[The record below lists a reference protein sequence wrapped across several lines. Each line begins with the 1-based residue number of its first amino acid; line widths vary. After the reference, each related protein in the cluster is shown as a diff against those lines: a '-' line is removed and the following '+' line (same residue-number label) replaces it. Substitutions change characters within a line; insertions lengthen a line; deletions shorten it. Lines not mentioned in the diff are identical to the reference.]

1 MMNAKI
7 VALVASLLAQ
17 QAVALNAHRHAHNEY
32 HAKKDVTYV
41 NDVVTV
47 TDWTIVTVYEDSP
60 AQTTAPKAIYKGAAH
75 TEKLT
80 SSSTSVNS
88 TTSIS
93 STTSLS
99 SSSSPSSSSSST
111 SIYTPT
117 TLATSTKVSSSSIS
131 TSTSSSAQRQIEA
144 AQAQIPTT
152 VIAAVAA
159 VPNTS
164 STSSTAAAATTVA
177 SSSSSSTGS
186 GARGLAYNSGDLLAP
201 LLGSGTKCTWSYNW
215 GQTADSSAPE
225 SLEFVP
231 MLWGPTHSDG
241 WSSNAAAAI
250 ASGATSLLS
259 FNECDNVGQCN
270 LDAASAASAHIE
282 YMNPFSGQAR
292 ISTPA
297 ITNSN
302 VAGEGVDWLTA
313 FLEACNGQCAYD
325 FCAAHWY
332 NSPDTDDFLAHLVAV
347 HEACGKPVWITEFA
361 PTGSDEE
368 ISAFL
373 TTVMTAMDTDPTYS
387 FVERYSYFMAATGSL
402 LSSSTTASSYG
413 STFAYD

>member
-17 QAVALNAHRHAHNEY
+17 QAVALNAHRLAHNQY
-32 HAKKDVTYV
+32 HAKKAVTYV

-47 TDWTIVTVYEDSP
+47 TDWTIVTVYDDGTA

-75 TEKLT
+75 TEKA
-80 SSSTSVNS
+80 SSSSASANS
-88 TTSIS
+88 TISSSSIS
-93 STTSLS
+93 SSF
-99 SSSSPSSSSSST
+99 SSSSSST
-111 SIYTPT
+111 SIFKPT
-117 TLATSTKVSSSSIS
+117 TLATSTKVSSSSTS
-131 TSTSSSAQRQIEA
+131 TSTSSSAKPQVEA

-152 VIAAVAA
+152 VVAAAV
-159 VPNTS
+159 VPTTS
-164 STSSTAAAATTVA
+164 STSSSTAAAATVA
-177 SSSSSSTGS
+177 SSSSSGS

-215 GQTADSSAPE
+215 GQTADASAPS

-241 WSSNAAAAI
+241 WSANAAAAI
-250 ASGATSLLS
+250 ANGATNLLS

-270 LDAASAASAHIE
+270 LDPASAATAHIE

-292 ISTPA
+292 IGTPA

-302 VAGEGVDWLTA
+302 TAGEGVDWLTA
-313 FLEACNGQCAYD
+313 FLSACDGQCAYD

-332 NSPDTDDFLAHLVAV
+332 NGPDTNNFLNHLVAV

-373 TTVMTAMDTDPTYS
+373 TTVMTAMDTDATYS
-387 FVERYSYFMAATGSL
+387 FVERYSYFMVATGSL
-402 LSSSTTASSYG
+402 LSSSTTPSAYG